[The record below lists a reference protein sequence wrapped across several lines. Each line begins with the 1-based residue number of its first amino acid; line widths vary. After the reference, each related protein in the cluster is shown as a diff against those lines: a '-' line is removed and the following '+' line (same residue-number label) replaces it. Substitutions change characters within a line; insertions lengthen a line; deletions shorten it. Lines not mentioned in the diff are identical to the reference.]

1 MILAF
6 LSGLV
11 AAYVLSIPP
20 GPIAVAVIKQAL
32 DGHARSGL
40 QIGLGAS
47 TMDTFY
53 SLIAIFASTA
63 IVGSL
68 RTTIADHPWLLFA
81 FQVAAVATLVVLGFR
96 YLHATNNS
104 LEKSTQSEQAQ
115 EERAKKMGLKA
126 PFLMGAMISIANL
139 AAPTFL
145 PSLIGVAGFMH
156 ANNLVDNSIAQCT
169 LYALGFGSG
178 AALWFIT
185 LLKVLYKW
193 RLRLGANFIAIIY
206 RFAGWSFFVFAA
218 IMVVEMAIYTDWQ
231 HVFR

>member
-1 MILAF
+1 
-6 LSGLV
+6 
-11 AAYVLSIPP
+11 
-20 GPIAVAVIKQAL
+20 
-32 DGHARSGL
+32 
-40 QIGLGAS
+40 
-47 TMDTFY
+47 MDTFY